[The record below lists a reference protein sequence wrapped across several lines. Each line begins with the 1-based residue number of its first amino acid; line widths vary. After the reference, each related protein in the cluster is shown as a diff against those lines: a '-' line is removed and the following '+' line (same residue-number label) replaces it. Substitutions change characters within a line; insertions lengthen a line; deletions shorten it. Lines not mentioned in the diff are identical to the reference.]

1 MLDRGIE
8 LAGFE
13 LTGFPLIPKPWKT
26 RRSVVSYGRQVATE
40 PARLLRCEV
49 LLQTLTLNPVNVRGG
64 EKERRGEFI
73 LYIHLCQVK
82 YAAFTHAKGRVTR
95 CGVFD
100 SCQTANH
107 SRLHVRLGKSMR
119 LI

>member
-13 LTGFPLIPKPWKT
+13 LTGFPLIPRPWKT

-73 LYIHLCQVK
+73 LYIRLCQVK
-82 YAAFTHAKGRVTR
+82 HSALTQPKAGSL
-95 CGVFD
+95 CGIFD
-100 SCQTANH
+100 SEPKV
-107 SRLHVRLGKSMR
+107 HVDATFNKIL
-119 LI
+119 